1 VGSPVGKLHLTVG
14 HRATGSYP
22 KSVHFTPPFNIANIG
37 QDRADPAVYMMTMSS
52 SPGILD
58 DDILDIRVVTE
69 ANSRLMLKSQGYQR
83 VFNMQRGA
91 RQRMELRLHEASEIS
106 YIQNPIV
113 PHKNA
118 RLSSTTQVYLDDG
131 CILTLAEII
140 TCGRKLCGESFRF
153 TRFHT
158 VTEIHHHGRLI
169 LKDNILLEPAVVDVQ
184 GLGHAE
190 GFTHQATLI
199 HVNLRSGDAGEE
211 RRIVEGV
218 LDGEEDLAYGVS
230 QPQDAILVA
239 RTLAHGAEQIY
250 GAFRRIEAL
259 FWERNKRPESM
270 ACGSNGVTS

>member
-14 HRATGSYP
+14 HRAMGSYA
-22 KSVHFTPPFNIANIG
+22 KSVHFTPPFNIASIG

-58 DDILDIRVVTE
+58 DDELDVRVVTE
-69 ANSRLMLKSQGYQR
+69 VNSRLMLKSQGYQR

-91 RQRMELRLHEASEIS
+91 RQRTELRLHEGSEIS

-118 RLSSTTQVYLDDG
+118 RLSAMTQAYLDDG

-140 TCGRKLCGESFRF
+140 TCGRKLSGESFRF
-153 TRFHT
+153 TRFHS
-158 VTEIHHHGRLI
+158 VTEIRHRDRLL

-190 GFTHQATLI
+190 GFSHQATLI
-199 HVNLRSGDAGEE
+199 HVNLRSGDVREE
-211 RRIVEGV
+211 RRMVEEV
-218 LDGEEDLAYGVS
+218 LDAEEDLAYGVS

-239 RTLAHGAEQIY
+239 RTLAHGAEQVCD
-250 GAFRRIEAL
+250 AFRRIEGL
-259 FWERNKRPESM
+259 FWERNTRPEST
-270 ACGSNGVTS
+270 AFSTHGVTS